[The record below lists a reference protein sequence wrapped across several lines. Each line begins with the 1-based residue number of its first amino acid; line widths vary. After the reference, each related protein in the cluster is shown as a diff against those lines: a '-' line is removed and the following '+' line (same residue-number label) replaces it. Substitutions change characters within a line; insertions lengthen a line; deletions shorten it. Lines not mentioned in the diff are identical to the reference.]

1 MDKIAVYPGC
11 FDPITLGHI
20 DIIERASLL
29 FDSLHIVI
37 SENLQ
42 KSSMFTATERLNMAI
57 NSVKHIDNVVV
68 MIHSGLVSGYAKEV
82 GAKALIRGIRTVS
95 DVDYEFQLAYFNR
108 KLAPQISTIFMAPSN
123 EFTYI
128 SSTAVRE
135 LIKLKQ
141 DISEFVPQFAA
152 EFIRKK
158 YEN

>member
-1 MDKIAVYPGC
+1 
-11 FDPITLGHI
+11 
-20 DIIERASLL
+20 
-29 FDSLHIVI
+29 
-37 SENLQ
+37 
-42 KSSMFTATERLNMAI
+42 MFTATERLNMAI
-57 NSVKHIDNVVV
+57 NSVKHLDNVVV
-68 MIHSGLVSGYAKEV
+68 EIYSGLITDYAKEIE
-82 GAKALIRGIRTVS
+82 ANALVRGIRTVS

-108 KLAPQISTIFMAPSN
+108 KLAPQITTIFMAPAN
-123 EFTYI
+123 EFTFI